1 MRTYALLVPAILFA
15 ACSGPSAKQEA
26 RTAAGPDPLASH
38 VDSTVNPG
46 DDFFLFANGA
56 WLKANP
62 IPASEAAWGI
72 GNLVTEDLRTK
83 IRTINEEAAK
93 AHAPKGSD
101 QQKIGDYWTTGMDSA
116 KAERLGIAPLAGL
129 LAKIDSIRDGAGA
142 FAVAGQL
149 QRAGVG
155 VLYGLGVSQDAKNSE
170 VMAVTLWQGGLGLP
184 NRDYYFNTEAGVA
197 KNRAAYPGHIA
208 RMLGFLGQDSA
219 TAAKG
224 AAAVMAFETDLAKN
238 SRTLEQQRD
247 PYANYNK
254 MAVAGALQRT
264 TPHLAWRAT
273 LDSYGLGKCDT
284 VIVGQPEFL
293 ACVDR
298 LLRTTHVTT
307 IQDYFRYHLLTAFA
321 PYLNKAIDQE
331 NFAFYGKQLR
341 GQQEQR
347 PRWKRVLDA
356 EGGDIGMVVGKVFA
370 KDYFPERTK
379 KRYSDLVEAVRA
391 TYREHIMALDWM
403 SPATKEKALAK
414 LDAMGKKVG
423 YPDHWKDYSTLA
435 VDTQSYAANV
445 MAANRW
451 HVDDELS
458 KWGKP
463 VDRTEWHMTPQ
474 TYNAYY
480 DPSNNEI
487 VLPAGIFIL
496 PGLPDSLADDAL
508 VYGYAAASTIGHEI
522 THGFDDEGRQFDAH
536 GNLRPWWTPEDS
548 AQFTARAEMMARQF
562 DAFEPIPGMHINGHA
577 TLGENIAD
585 LGGVVLGLDAFKKT
599 GEYKKGEKVAGYTPV
614 QRYFL
619 GYALGWLFH
628 QREERLRSRLLSD
641 VHSPAKWR
649 VNGPFSNVPAFYE
662 AFGVKEG
669 QAMWRP
675 DSVRVQIW

>member
-1 MRTYALLVPAILFA
+1 
-15 ACSGPSAKQEA
+15 
-26 RTAAGPDPLASH
+26 
-38 VDSTVNPG
+38 
-46 DDFFLFANGA
+46 
-56 WLKANP
+56 
-62 IPASEAAWGI
+62 
-72 GNLVTEDLRTK
+72 
-83 IRTINEEAAK
+83 
-93 AHAPKGSD
+93 
-101 QQKIGDYWTTGMDSA
+101 
-116 KAERLGIAPLAGL
+116 
-129 LAKIDSIRDGAGA
+129 
-142 FAVAGQL
+142 
-149 QRAGVG
+149 
-155 VLYGLGVSQDAKNSE
+155 
-170 VMAVTLWQGGLGLP
+170 
-184 NRDYYFNTEAGVA
+184 
-197 KNRAAYPGHIA
+197 
-208 RMLGFLGQDSA
+208 
-219 TAAKG
+219 
-224 AAAVMAFETDLAKN
+224 
-238 SRTLEQQRD
+238 
-247 PYANYNK
+247 
-254 MAVAGALQRT
+254 
-264 TPHLAWRAT
+264 
-273 LDSYGLGKCDT
+273 
-284 VIVGQPEFL
+284 
-293 ACVDR
+293 
-298 LLRTTHVTT
+298 
-307 IQDYFRYHLLTAFA
+307 
-321 PYLNKAIDQE
+321 
-331 NFAFYGKQLR
+331 
-341 GQQEQR
+341 
-347 PRWKRVLDA
+347 
-356 EGGDIGMVVGKVFA
+356 
-370 KDYFPERTK
+370 
-379 KRYSDLVEAVRA
+379 
-391 TYREHIMALDWM
+391 MALDWM